1 MTKSYL
7 KVVLMGVVALLLC
20 YFNKAY
26 SLYIML
32 LFIFVCAINAYQLE
46 SHYQRMGRFFQREK
60 DNEIKEVEIENK
72 YHEKILSQL
81 IRSMNL
87 PMLFIDKEGKIAFT
101 NQSFRKGFEIPHLK
115 GRYYKD
121 IFVGEML
128 DLVDQCYVF

>member
-7 KVVLMGVVALLLC
+7 KVVLMGVVTLLLC

-87 PMLFIDKEGKIAFT
+87 PMLFIFNFYFLYFIILF
-101 NQSFRKGFEIPHLK
+101 SLK
-115 GRYYKD
+115 KTSHSL
-121 IFVGEML
+121 IMTF
-128 DLVDQCYVF
+128 

>member
-20 YFNKAY
+20 YFN
-26 SLYIML
+26 IML

-87 PMLFIDKEGKIAFT
+87 PMLFIDKEGKI
-101 NQSFRKGFEIPHLK
+101 
-115 GRYYKD
+115 
-121 IFVGEML
+121 
-128 DLVDQCYVF
+128 

>member
-7 KVVLMGVVALLLC
+7 KVVLMGVVTLLLC

-87 PMLFIDKEGKIAFT
+87 PMLFIDKEGKMKPYA
-101 NQSFRKGFEIPHLK
+101 P
-115 GRYYKD
+115 
-121 IFVGEML
+121 VP
-128 DLVDQCYVF
+128 

>member
-72 YHEKILSQL
+72 YLVYPAVFLLS
-81 IRSMNL
+81 
-87 PMLFIDKEGKIAFT
+87 FIVHL
-101 NQSFRKGFEIPHLK
+101 SFL
-115 GRYYKD
+115 
-121 IFVGEML
+121 
-128 DLVDQCYVF
+128 YVLL

>member
-72 YHEKILSQL
+72 YLVYLGEFPPYLSNATSHRVRDL
-81 IRSMNL
+81 RSREFSL
-87 PMLFIDKEGKIAFT
+87 PL
-101 NQSFRKGFEIPHLK
+101 RC
-115 GRYYKD
+115 
-121 IFVGEML
+121 V
-128 DLVDQCYVF
+128 

>member
-1 MTKSYL
+1 MSTIKNPTRFAEL
-7 KVVLMGVVALLLC
+7 ALLC

-87 PMLFIDKEGKIAFT
+87 YGIEADNAPV
-101 NQSFRKGFEIPHLK
+101 HC
-115 GRYYKD
+115 
-121 IFVGEML
+121 
-128 DLVDQCYVF
+128 LVHQHVQP